1 MNIDADAPHETLP
14 AWTPLKPVPAE
25 DGVLR
30 FENSRYL
37 VSLRR
42 TERSV
47 FGRYRREGAWQLGI
61 QNFDQSARH
70 DWRDFQ
76 RIKNELLG
84 PEFEAVE
91 LYPAESRR
99 LDPSNYFLLFAFA
112 RHIPLGVCR
121 GRLVVEPEDAA
132 APQRRFEP
140 GQEPEPLDEVQ
151 RQHMV
156 TARGA
161 LGFDWR
167 TENVGTGGGA

>member
-1 MNIDADAPHETLP
+1 MNIDADAPHENLP
-14 AWTPLKPVPAE
+14 VWTPLKVLQV
-25 DGVLR
+25 DGEIVR

-42 TERSV
+42 EERQI
-47 FGRYRREGAWQLGI
+47 FGMRREPVWNLGI
-61 QNFDQSARH
+61 QNFDHSARH

-99 LDPSNYFLLFAFA
+99 LDPSNYFILYVFR

-121 GRLVVEPEDAA
+121 GRFIVGPQDAA
-132 APQRRFEP
+132 APQRTFEP
-140 GQEPEPLDEVQ
+140 GQEPAPLGEDQ
-151 RQHMV
+151 RQRLEAACRV
-156 TARGA
+156 A
-161 LGFDWR
+161 GFDWR
-167 TENVGTGGGA
+167 TGKAAEDEDA